1 MGYYLGID
9 VGGSKTAAL
18 IASESGKALGISVAG
33 PGNYELVG
41 WTGFKDAV
49 NDAVQQ
55 VLRKTNLRIDDI
67 SGIGSGISGYDW
79 PSSIYHRSSHFDLE
93 QPRRAEQHRAGRL
106 RPTAQRHIEYRR

>member
-41 WTGFKDAV
+41 WQGFKDAV

-55 VLRKTNLRIDDI
+55 
-67 SGIGSGISGYDW
+67 S
-79 PSSIYHRSSHFDLE
+79 LE
-93 QPRRAEQHRAGRL
+93 PKEDGGCLSFPAMDVIAGV
-106 RPTAQRHIEYRR
+106 